1 MLPILV
7 ALPEKR
13 GALNTMGETRQPRQT
28 RSQATKEKI
37 LESAN
42 RLFCERG
49 YYQITTNHIAMA
61 AGVSI
66 GSLYSYY
73 KDREEILADILKQF
87 DSSLNRALD
96 DLSHE
101 KELCRSDIRLW
112 VQRVIE
118 RMASLR
124 RPIRELYDQLRS
136 LRYSNPR
143 VTEVLQQQ
151 KARETEI
158 IIEYLRLNR
167 TMVRVEDLDVA
178 AFVVQGMIE
187 VVVDEM
193 VSPEGGRDQS
203 KILEATVEAIC
214 RYLFI

>member
-1 MLPILV
+1 
-7 ALPEKR
+7 
-13 GALNTMGETRQPRQT
+13 MGGTRQPRQN

-37 LESAN
+37 LESAYK
-42 RLFCERG
+42 LFCARG
-49 YYQITTNHIAMA
+49 YYQTTTNHIATA

-73 KDREEILADILKQF
+73 KDREEILADILKEF
-87 DSSLNRALD
+87 DSSLNQALD
-96 DLSHE
+96 DLSRE
-101 KELCRSDIRLW
+101 KELCRSDIGLW

-124 RPIRELYDQLRS
+124 EPARELYNQLRS
-136 LRYSNPR
+136 LRYAYPK
-143 VTEVLQQQ
+143 VAEVLRQQ
-151 KARETEI
+151 KARETGI
-158 IIEYLRLNR
+158 ILEYLRFNAAA
-167 TMVRVEDLDVA
+167 VRVEDLDVA

-193 VSPEGGRDQS
+193 ALPEEGRDRS
-203 KILEATVEAIC
+203 KILAATVEAIC

>member
-1 MLPILV
+1 
-7 ALPEKR
+7 
-13 GALNTMGETRQPRQT
+13 MGETRQPRQT
-28 RSQATKEKI
+28 RSQAKKEKI
-37 LESAN
+37 LESAYK
-42 RLFCERG
+42 LFCERG
-49 YYQITTNHIAMA
+49 YYQTTTNHIAMS

-101 KELCRSDIRLW
+101 KELCRADIRLW

-118 RMASLR
+118 RMVSLR
-124 RPIRELYDQLRS
+124 RPTRELYNQLRS
-136 LRYSNPR
+136 LRYSNPK

-151 KARETEI
+151 KARESEI

-203 KILEATVEAIC
+203 KILTATVEAIC

>member
-1 MLPILV
+1 M
-7 ALPEKR
+7 
-13 GALNTMGETRQPRQT
+13 
-28 RSQATKEKI
+28 S
-37 LESAN
+37 
-42 RLFCERG
+42 
-49 YYQITTNHIAMA
+49 

-118 RMASLR
+118 RMTGLR
-124 RPIRELYDQLRS
+124 RPTRELYDQLRS
-136 LRYSNPR
+136 LRYSNPK
-143 VTEVLQQQ
+143 VAEVLQQQ
-151 KARETEI
+151 KARESEI

-167 TMVRVEDLDVA
+167 IMVRVEDLNVA

-203 KILEATVEAIC
+203 KILTATVEAIC

>member
-1 MLPILV
+1 
-7 ALPEKR
+7 
-13 GALNTMGETRQPRQT
+13 MGETRQPRQT

-37 LESAN
+37 LESAYK
-42 RLFCERG
+42 LFCECG
-49 YYQITTNHIAMA
+49 YYQTTTNHIATA

-87 DSSLNRALD
+87 DSSLNQALA

-101 KELCRSDIRLW
+101 KELCRSDIGLW
-112 VQRVIE
+112 VTRVIE

-124 RPIRELYDQLRS
+124 EPTRELYNQLRS
-136 LRYSNPR
+136 LRYAYPK
-143 VTEVLQQQ
+143 VAEVLRQQ

-158 IIEYLRLNR
+158 ILEYLRFNADS
-167 TMVRVEDLDVA
+167 VRVEELGVA

-193 VSPEGGRDQS
+193 VSPEEGRDRA
-203 KILEATVEAIC
+203 KILSATVEAIC

>member
-1 MLPILV
+1 M
-7 ALPEKR
+7 
-13 GALNTMGETRQPRQT
+13 
-28 RSQATKEKI
+28 S
-37 LESAN
+37 
-42 RLFCERG
+42 
-49 YYQITTNHIAMA
+49 

-118 RMASLR
+118 RMTGLR
-124 RPIRELYDQLRS
+124 RPTRELYDQLRS
-136 LRYSNPR
+136 LRYSNPK
-143 VTEVLQQQ
+143 VAEVLQQQ
-151 KARETEI
+151 KVRESEI

-167 TMVRVEDLDVA
+167 IMVRVEDLNVA

-203 KILEATVEAIC
+203 KILTATVEAIC

>member
-1 MLPILV
+1 V
-7 ALPEKR
+7 NKA
-13 GALNTMGETRQPRQT
+13 GGTRQPRQS

-37 LESAN
+37 LESAY

-49 YYQITTNHIAMA
+49 YYQTTTNHIAES

-73 KDREEILADILKQF
+73 KDREEILSDLLIQF

-96 DLSHE
+96 DLSQE
-101 KELCRSDIRLW
+101 TELCKSDIRLW
-112 VQRVIE
+112 VKRVIE
-118 RMASLR
+118 RMTGLR
-124 RPIRELYDQLRS
+124 ESTRELHNQLRS
-136 LRYSNPR
+136 LKYTNPK
-143 VTEVLQQQ
+143 VAAVLHQQ

-158 IIEYLRLNR
+158 ILEYLRLNR
-167 TMVRVEDLDVA
+167 GILRVEDLNVA

-193 VSPEGGRDQS
+193 VFPEEGRDLP
-203 KILEATVEAIC
+203 KILAATVEAIC
-214 RYLFI
+214 LYLFS

>member
-1 MLPILV
+1 
-7 ALPEKR
+7 
-13 GALNTMGETRQPRQT
+13 MGETRQPRQT

-37 LESAN
+37 LESAYT
-42 RLFCERG
+42 LFCERG
-49 YYQITTNHIAMA
+49 YYQTTTNHIAIS

-87 DSSLNRALD
+87 DSSLNQALD

-101 KELCRSDIRLW
+101 KELCRSDIGLW

-118 RMASLR
+118 RMASLQK
-124 RPIRELYDQLRS
+124 PTRELYNQLRS
-136 LRYSNPR
+136 LRYAYPK
-143 VTEVLQQQ
+143 VAEVLHQQ

-158 IIEYLRLNR
+158 ILEYLRLNR
-167 TMVRVEDLDVA
+167 TIVRVEDLDAA

-193 VSPEGGRDQS
+193 VFPEDGRDQS
-203 KILEATVEAIC
+203 KILAATVEAIC
-214 RYLFI
+214 HYLFKATA

>member
-1 MLPILV
+1 M
-7 ALPEKR
+7 
-13 GALNTMGETRQPRQT
+13 GATRQPRQT

-37 LESAN
+37 LESAYK
-42 RLFCERG
+42 LFCERG
-49 YYQITTNHIAMA
+49 YYQTTTNHIAMS

-73 KDREEILADILKQF
+73 KDREEILSDILKQF

-118 RMASLR
+118 RMAGLR
-124 RPIRELYDQLRS
+124 RPTRELYGQLRS
-136 LRYSNPR
+136 LRYSSPK

-167 TMVRVEDLDVA
+167 TMVRVGDFDVA

-187 VVVDEM
+187 VVVDAM
-193 VSPEGGRDQS
+193 VSPEDGRDQS
-203 KILEATVEAIC
+203 KILAATGEAIC